1 MQLIIRIILI
11 MKKRLLLTGL
21 ATMMAVITVFAV
33 PAKPGVK
40 KKVVLKDGSTV
51 ELTLKGDEHFSY
63 YTDAKGVPC
72 LLKNGQLVTMTSREV
87 AETWGSRKQQR
98 LSLADAANSRRAARS
113 TGKPSN
119 TTTGNQRGLVI
130 LLEYTD
136 VKFTTKNVQQV
147 YNRFFNEENY
157 SEGGMAGSVR
167 DYFRSQSYGK
177 LTIDFDVVGP
187 FTTKNNMEYYGKPV
201 KDKDGKVIDN
211 DVHPV
216 LMVAEAVD
224 AAHDAGV
231 DFSKYDWDND
241 GEVDQVF
248 VIYAGYAEAQGADE
262 NTIWPHE
269 YELAAENATRK
280 YNNVTINTYGCA
292 SELLGYSGATLD
304 GIGTA
309 CHEFSHCL
317 GLPDMYDTS
326 EEGANF
332 GMACWDVMDL
342 GSYNRDAYVPASYT
356 SYERWFAGW
365 MEPVELKEET
375 QISDMKPLETDAEAY
390 ILYNEKNKNEY
401 YLLENR
407 QPIGFDAGLYGHG
420 LLILH
425 VDYSESAWTSN
436 TLNNTAN
443 HQRMTIIPADNEFGQ
458 YYSSS
463 LAGDPWPGTSGN
475 TMLGNYT
482 TPAATL
488 YNANTDGT
496 KLMNKA
502 IASITEDT
510 DAYTVSFIA
519 CRPEMEK
526 PDVSKATEAAGE
538 NSFTVTWPA
547 VTGAVGYDLELTT
560 IDKAPSTPEEAL
572 KRKIDFAKFESK
584 TTGFT
589 DISSKLD
596 SYGLKGWTGS
606 KLYTTPKK
614 LRFGTS
620 TTTGTLKTPWWYTPS
635 STNVTLVM
643 GVDVVKSG
651 TSVDGSINVSN
662 ANVDEEGYIRNA
674 TAMDPVSFEV
684 TGNQKLIVYLKDL
697 RKVAY
702 QFEIAPSAQMYLN
715 YLAIYDGIWT
725 AEQLGISN
733 SAAQAPRRATTVTT
747 FTSNTNSYTFTDLD
761 TNKRFIYRIRAMDE
775 KGAYSPWSD
784 EKEFV
789 FSSSSGINTVK
800 VKAVDG
806 SAVRYFDLQG
816 RKVTGD
822 TKGLLIRKQGNSMK
836 KVIVK

>member
-1 MQLIIRIILI
+1 
-11 MKKRLLLTGL
+11 MKKRLLLTTI

-33 PAKPGVK
+33 PAKPGLK
-40 KKVVLKDGSTV
+40 KKVTLKDGSIV
-51 ELTLKGDEHFSY
+51 ELTLKGDEYFSFY
-63 YTDAKGVPC
+63 KDAKGVPC

-87 AETWGSRKQQR
+87 AETWASRKQQR
-98 LSLADAANSRRAARS
+98 LSLANAARSRRAARRA
-113 TGKPSN
+113 GKPSN

-136 VKFTTKNVQQV
+136 VKFTTENVQQV

-167 DYFRSQSYGK
+167 DYFHSQSYGK

-187 FTTKNNMEYYGKPV
+187 FTTSQNMEYYGKPV
-201 KDKDGKVIDN
+201 KDKDGKVTEHDA
-211 DVHPV
+211 HPV

-224 AAHDAGV
+224 SAYKAGV

-269 YELAAENATRK
+269 YELAGEDATRK
-280 YNNVTINTYGCA
+280 YNNVTIDTYGCA
-292 SELLGYSGATLD
+292 SELMGNSGTTMD

-326 EEGANF
+326 DEGTNF
-332 GMACWDVMDL
+332 GMSCWDVMDL
-342 GSYNRDAYVPASYT
+342 GSYNRDACVPAGYT
-356 SYERWFAGW
+356 SYERWFSGW

-375 QISDMKPLETDAEAY
+375 RITDMKPLATTAEAY

-420 LLILH
+420 MLILH
-425 VDYSESAWTSN
+425 VDYNEAAWMSN
-436 TLNNTAN
+436 TLNNVES
-443 HQRMTIIPADNEFGQ
+443 HQRMTIIPADNEFNS
-458 YYSSS
+458 YYASS

-475 TMLGNYT
+475 TMLGNQT

-496 KLMNKA
+496 KLMSKA
-502 IASITEDT
+502 ITSITENT
-510 DAYTVSFIA
+510 DAHTVSFIA
-519 CRPEMEK
+519 CHPEMEK
-526 PDVSKATEAAGE
+526 PDVSKATEVEGE

-547 VTGAVGYDLELTT
+547 VTGAASYELELTT

-572 KRKIDFAKFESK
+572 KRKYDFAKFESK

-589 DISSKLD
+589 DISSKLAE
-596 SYGLKGWTGS
+596 YGLDGWTGS
-606 KLYTTPKK
+606 KLYTTPNK
-614 LRFGTS
+614 LRIGTS

-635 STNVTLVM
+635 STNATLVM
-643 GVDVVKSG
+643 GVDIVKK
-651 TSVDGSINVSN
+651 SVDGSINVSN
-662 ANVDEEGYIRNA
+662 ADVNEEGYIRNA
-674 TAMDPVSFEV
+674 TDMEPVNFEV
-684 TGNQKLIVYLKDL
+684 TGNQKLIIYLKDL
-697 RKVAY
+697 RKAAY
-702 QFEIAPSAQMYLN
+702 QFEIAPSTQMYLN

-733 SAAQAPRRATTVTT
+733 SAAQARRRATTVTT
-747 FTSNTNSYTFTDLD
+747 FTSNTNSYTFTGLD
-761 TNKRFIYRIRAMDE
+761 TNKRFIYRIRALDE
-775 KGAYSPWSD
+775 EGAYSPWSD
-784 EKEFV
+784 EKEFE
-789 FSSSSGINTVK
+789 FSSTSGINAVNIN
-800 VKAVDG
+800 AVDG
-806 SAVRYFDLQG
+806 NAVRYFDLQG
-816 RKVTGD
+816 REVTGD
-822 TKGLLIRKQGNSMK
+822 TKGLLIRKQGNSVK

>member
-1 MQLIIRIILI
+1 M
-11 MKKRLLLTGL
+11 MKKRLLLTTL
-21 ATMMAVITVFAV
+21 ATMMAVITVLAV

-40 KKVVLKDGSTV
+40 KKVTLKDGSIV

-72 LLKNGQLVTMTSREV
+72 MLKDGELVTMTSREV
-87 AETWGSRKQQR
+87 AETWASRKQQR
-98 LSLADAANSRRAARS
+98 LSLADAASSRRAARRA
-113 TGKPSN
+113 GKPSK
-119 TTTGNQRGLVI
+119 TTTGEQRGLVI
-130 LLEYTD
+130 LLEYSD
-136 VKFTTKNVQQV
+136 MKFTTENVQQA

-177 LTIDFDVVGP
+177 LTINFDVVGP

-201 KDKDGKVIDN
+201 KDSNGKVKDH
-211 DVHPV
+211 DSHPA

-231 DFSKYDWDND
+231 DFSKYDWDGD
-241 GEVDQVF
+241 GVVDQVF

-269 YELAAENATRK
+269 YVLAGENATRK

-292 SELLGYSGATLD
+292 SELMGAKGTTMD

-326 EEGANF
+326 DEGANF
-332 GMACWDVMDL
+332 GMSCWDIMDR
-342 GSYNRDAYVPASYT
+342 GSYNRNACVPAGYT
-356 SYERWFAGW
+356 SYERWFSGW

-375 QISDMKPLETDAEAY
+375 RISDMKPLATNAEAY

-407 QPIGFDAGLYGHG
+407 QPVAFDAGLYGHG

-436 TLNNTAN
+436 TVNNVAT
-443 HQRMTIIPADNEFGQ
+443 HQRMTIIPADNEYGS
-458 YYSSS
+458 YYASS

-475 TMLGNYT
+475 KMLGNYT

-496 KLMNKA
+496 KLMNKD

-510 DAYTVSFIA
+510 EARTVSFIA
-519 CRPEMEK
+519 CHSEIEK
-526 PDVSKATEAAGE
+526 PDVSEATEVAGE

-547 VTGAVGYDLELTT
+547 VTGAVSYELELTT
-560 IDKAPSTPEEAL
+560 IDKAASTPEEAL
-572 KRKIDFAKFESK
+572 VRDYDFAKFESK
-584 TTGFT
+584 SAGFT
-589 DISSKLD
+589 DVSSKLAE
-596 SYGLKGWTGS
+596 YGLDGWTGS
-606 KLYTTPKK
+606 QLYTTPNK

-635 STNVTLVM
+635 SANVTLVM
-643 GVDVVKSG
+643 GVDIVKK
-651 TSVDGSINVSN
+651 SVDGSINVSN
-662 ANVDEEGYIRNA
+662 ADVNEGYIRNA
-674 TAMDPVSFEV
+674 TEMEPVNFEV
-684 TGNQKLIVYLKDL
+684 TGNQKLIIYLKDL
-697 RKVAY
+697 RKAAY
-702 QFEIAPSAQMYLN
+702 QFEIAPSTQMYLN

-761 TNKRFIYRIRAMDE
+761 TNKRFIYRIRAVDE
-775 KGAYSPWSD
+775 EGAYSAWSD
-784 EKEFV
+784 EKEFEYSLNKDCIYEIGCSCFIGQKCF
-789 FSSSSGINTVK
+789 FSC
-800 VKAVDG
+800 
-806 SAVRYFDLQG
+806 QP
-816 RKVTGD
+816 
-822 TKGLLIRKQGNSMK
+822 
-836 KVIVK
+836 

>member
-1 MQLIIRIILI
+1 M
-11 MKKRLLLTGL
+11 MKKRLLLTTL
-21 ATMMAVITVFAV
+21 ATMMAVITVLAV

-40 KKVVLKDGSTV
+40 KKVTLKDGSIV

-72 LLKNGQLVTMTSREV
+72 MLKDGELVTMTSREV
-87 AETWGSRKQQR
+87 AETWASRKQQR
-98 LSLADAANSRRAARS
+98 LSLADAASSRRAARRA
-113 TGKPSN
+113 GKPSK
-119 TTTGNQRGLVI
+119 TTTGEQRGLVI
-130 LLEYTD
+130 LLEYLD
-136 VKFTTKNVQQV
+136 MKFTTENVQQV

-177 LTIDFDVVGP
+177 LTINFDVVGP

-201 KDKDGKVIDN
+201 KDSNGKVKDH
-211 DVHPV
+211 DSHPA

-231 DFSKYDWDND
+231 DFSKYDWDGD
-241 GEVDQVF
+241 GVVDQVF

-269 YELAAENATRK
+269 YVLAGENATRK

-292 SELLGYSGATLD
+292 SELMGAKGTTMD

-326 EEGANF
+326 DEGANF
-332 GMACWDVMDL
+332 GMSCWDIMDR
-342 GSYNRDAYVPASYT
+342 GSYNRNACVPAGYT
-356 SYERWFAGW
+356 SYERWFSGW

-375 QISDMKPLETDAEAY
+375 RISDMKPLATDAEAY

-407 QPIGFDAGLYGHG
+407 QPVAFDAGLYGHG

-436 TLNNTAN
+436 TVNNVAT
-443 HQRMTIIPADNEFGQ
+443 HQRMTIIPADNEYGS
-458 YYSSS
+458 YYASS

-496 KLMNKA
+496 KLMNKD

-510 DAYTVSFIA
+510 EALTVSFIA
-519 CRPEMEK
+519 CHSEIEK
-526 PDVSKATEAAGE
+526 PDVSEATEVAGE

-547 VTGAVGYDLELTT
+547 VTGAVSYELELTT
-560 IDKAPSTPEEAL
+560 IDKAASTPEEAL
-572 KRKIDFAKFESK
+572 VRDYDFAKFESK
-584 TTGFT
+584 TTGVT
-589 DISSKLD
+589 DVSGQLE

-606 KLYTTPKK
+606 KLFTTPNK
-614 LRFGTS
+614 LRLGTS
-620 TTTGTLKTPWWYTPS
+620 TSTGTLKTPWWYTPS
-635 STNVTLVM
+635 SANVTLVM
-643 GVDVVKSG
+643 GVDIVKK
-651 TSVDGSINVSN
+651 SVDGSINVSN
-662 ANVDEEGYIRNA
+662 ADVNEEGYIRNA
-674 TAMDPVSFEV
+674 TEMEPVNFEV
-684 TGNQKLIVYLKDL
+684 TGNQKLIIYLKDL
-697 RKVAY
+697 RKAAY

-761 TNKRFIYRIRAMDE
+761 TNKRFIYRIRAVDE
-775 KGAYSPWSD
+775 EGAYSAWSD
-784 EKEFV
+784 EKEFE
-789 FSSSSGINTVK
+789 FSSTSGINTVDM
-800 VKAVDG
+800 KAVDG
-806 SAVRYFDLQG
+806 NAVRYFDLQG
-816 RKVTGD
+816 REVTGD
-822 TKGLLIRKQGNSMK
+822 TKGLLIRKQGSEVK

>member
-1 MQLIIRIILI
+1 M
-11 MKKRLLLTGL
+11 MKKRLLLTLL

-33 PAKPGVK
+33 PAKPGQK
-40 KKVVLKDGSTV
+40 KKVTLKDGSTV

-72 LLKNGQLVTMTSREV
+72 LLENGQLVTMTSQEV
-87 AETWGSRKQQR
+87 AETWASRKQQR
-98 LSLADAANSRRAARS
+98 LSLVDADNSRRAARRA
-113 TGKPSN
+113 GKPSK
-119 TTTGNQRGLVI
+119 TTTGNQHGLVI

-136 VKFTTKNVQQV
+136 VKFTTANAQQV
-147 YNRFFNEENY
+147 FNRFFNEENY

-167 DYFRSQSYGK
+167 DYFLSQSYGK

-187 FTTKNNMEYYGKPV
+187 FTTKQKMEYYGQPV
-201 KDKDGKVIDN
+201 KDKDGKVTNHDT
-211 DVHPV
+211 HPAI
-216 LMVAEAVD
+216 MVAEGVD
-224 AAHDAGV
+224 AAYKAGV

-241 GEVDQVF
+241 GVVDQVF

-269 YELAAENATRK
+269 YVLSAENVSRK

-292 SELLGYSGATLD
+292 SELMGASGTAMD

-326 EEGANF
+326 DEGTNF
-332 GMACWDVMDL
+332 GMSCWDIMDR
-342 GSYNRDAYVPASYT
+342 GSYNKDACVPAGYT
-356 SYERWFAGW
+356 SYERWFARW
-365 MEPVELKEET
+365 MEPVELNEKT
-375 QISDMKPLETDAEAY
+375 RISDMKPLATNAEAY

-407 QPIGFDAGLYGHG
+407 QPVGFDAGLYGHG

-436 TLNNTAN
+436 TVNKVES
-443 HQRMTIIPADNEFGQ
+443 HQRMTIIPADNEFGS
-458 YYSSS
+458 YYASS

-475 TMLGNYT
+475 TMLGNHT

-496 KLMNKA
+496 KLMNKQ
-502 IASITEDT
+502 IDSITEDEN
-510 DAYTVSFIA
+510 AMTVSFMA
-519 CRPEMEK
+519 CRPEMDI
-526 PDVSKATEAAGE
+526 PDVSKATEVAGE

-547 VTGAVGYDLELTT
+547 VTGAASYELELTT

-572 KRKIDFAKFESK
+572 KRKYDFAKFESK

-589 DISSKLD
+589 DISSKLAD
-596 SYGLKGWTGS
+596 YGLDGWTGS
-606 KLYTTPKK
+606 KLFTTPNK
-614 LRFGTS
+614 LRIGTS

-643 GVDVVKSG
+643 GADVVKSG
-651 TSVDGSINVSN
+651 TPVKGSINFSN
-662 ANVDEEGYIRNA
+662 ADVNEEGYIRNA
-674 TAMDPVSFEV
+674 TEMDPVDFEV
-684 TGNQKLIVYLKDL
+684 TGNQKLIIYLKDV

-702 QFEIAPSAQMYLN
+702 QFQIAPSSQMYLN

-725 AEQLGISN
+725 AEQLGINN
-733 SAAQAPRRATTVTT
+733 SSAQAPRRASTVNI
-747 FTSNTNSYTFTDLD
+747 FVSNTNSYTFADLD
-761 TNKRFIYRIRAMDE
+761 TNKRFIYRIRALDE
-775 KGAYSPWSD
+775 EGVYSGWSD
-784 EKEFV
+784 EKEFE
-789 FSSSSGINTVK
+789 FTTTGIR
-800 VKAVDG
+800 AIGIQAD
-806 SAVRYFDLQG
+806 ADAPVRYFDLQG
-816 RKVTGD
+816 REVTSD
-822 TKGLLIRKQGNSMK
+822 HRGLVIMKQGNVVK
-836 KVIVK
+836 KVMR

>member
-1 MQLIIRIILI
+1 
-11 MKKRLLLTGL
+11 MKKRLLLTTL
-21 ATMMAVITVFAV
+21 ATLVAVITVFAV
-33 PAKPGVK
+33 PAKPGLK
-40 KKVVLKDGSTV
+40 KKVTLKDGTTV
-51 ELTLKGDEHFSY
+51 ELSLKGDEHFSY

-87 AETWGSRKQQR
+87 AETWASRKQQR
-98 LSLADAANSRRAARS
+98 LSLTDAANSHRAARRA
-113 TGKPSN
+113 GKPSK

-130 LLEYTD
+130 LLQYTD
-136 VKFTTKNVQQV
+136 VKFTTSNPQQIFQ
-147 YNRFFNEENY
+147 RFFNEENY

-167 DYFRSQSYGK
+167 DYFHSQSYGK

-187 FTTKNNMEYYGKPV
+187 FTTKQKMEYYGKPV
-201 KDKDGKVIDN
+201 KDKDGKVTDH

-224 AAHDAGV
+224 SAYKAGV

-269 YELAAENATRK
+269 YVLAAENATRK

-292 SELLGYSGATLD
+292 SELMGNSGTTMD

-326 EEGANF
+326 DEGTNF
-332 GMACWDVMDL
+332 GMSCWDIMDR
-342 GSYNRDAYVPASYT
+342 GSYNRDACVPAGYT
-356 SYERWFAGW
+356 SYERWFSGW

-375 QISDMKPLETDAEAY
+375 QISDMKPLATDAEAY
-390 ILYNEKNKNEY
+390 ILYNEKDKNEY

-407 QPIGFDAGLYGHG
+407 QPVGFDAGLYGHG

-425 VDYSESAWTSN
+425 VDYSENAWTSN
-436 TLNNTAN
+436 TVNNVES
-443 HQRMTIIPADNEFGQ
+443 HQRMTIIPADNEFNSN
-458 YYSSS
+458 YASS

-475 TMLGNYT
+475 TMLGNHT

-502 IASITEDT
+502 IMKITENT
-510 DAYTVSFIA
+510 EAHTVSFVA
-519 CRPEMEK
+519 CRPEIEK
-526 PDVSKATEAAGE
+526 PDVSEATEVAGE

-547 VTGAVGYDLELTT
+547 VTGAASYELELTT

-572 KRKIDFAKFESK
+572 KRKYDFAKFESK

-589 DISSKLD
+589 DISSKLAE
-596 SYGLKGWTGS
+596 YGLDDWTGS
-606 KLYTTPKK
+606 KLYTTPNK
-614 LRFGTS
+614 LRIGTS

-635 STNVTLVM
+635 STNATLVM

-651 TSVDGSINVSN
+651 TTVKGSINVSN
-662 ANVDEEGYIRNA
+662 ADVNEEGYIRNA
-674 TAMDPVSFEV
+674 TDMDPVNFEV
-684 TGNQKLIVYLKDL
+684 TGNQKLILYLKDM

-702 QFEIAPSAQMYLN
+702 QFQIAPSAQMYLN

-761 TNKRFIYRIRAMDE
+761 TNKRFIYRIRAVDE
-775 KGAYSPWSD
+775 EGAYSAWSD
-784 EKEFV
+784 EKEFE
-789 FSSSSGINTVK
+789 FSSTSGINTVNT
-800 VKAVDG
+800 KAVDG
-806 SAVRYFDLQG
+806 NAVRYFDLQG
-816 RKVTGD
+816 REVPAD
-822 TKGLLIRKQGNSMK
+822 TKGLLIRKQGSEVK